1 MDNDWFLGNFRQ
13 NNLQL
18 QKKKERRLVQSF
30 INLVIARMNLPLPEP
45 ERSEAKAYF
54 DFVDFQE
61 LEFYE
66 LFNRMKRSS
75 SSLSIS
81 ERAKMHELAE
91 RRDLYRKDGRFEY
104 YFETEQD
111 GHNDPAIEMC
121 TRYLFW
127 AKDEDILN
135 LNEKQHAIAMDLV
148 ELNLLNSDIIELR
161 DKFQQGHTLTRAESD
176 KVLKWRYLRMKYGR
190 QERLAA
196 QRRRITAACLG
207 PGFTIDW

>member
-1 MDNDWFLGNFRQ
+1 MGNDVFFDSCGQ
-13 NNLQL
+13 NNLPL

-30 INLVIARMNLPLPEP
+30 INLIMARKNLPLLEP

-66 LFNRMKRSS
+66 LFNKRRSSS
-75 SSLSIS
+75 SSLSMT
-81 ERAKMHELAE
+81 ELAKLQELAE

-111 GHNDPAIEMC
+111 GHNDPAIEKC

-127 AKDEDILN
+127 ANDEDIYN
-135 LNEKQHAIAMDLV
+135 LDEKQHAIVMDLV
-148 ELNLLNSDIIELR
+148 ELDLLNSEITELLENIR
-161 DKFQQGHTLTRAESD
+161 QGHVLTKAENE
-176 KVLKWRYLRMKYGR
+176 KILKWRYLKMKYGR
-190 QERLAA
+190 QERLTAR
-196 QRRRITAACLG
+196 QRRINAACLG